1 MSRSS
6 QGRVV
11 GAAMIPE
18 ALRAVLTTTQ
28 QFLLMDTVLVVSVND
43 LRRALC
49 DAEFAERLVQRP
61 EPAPPVQQRA
71 FTPRAATEAELAAVA
86 QLEVAAAAEAAR
98 QASINERNRIT
109 RERFQQEAEEQRRQR
124 EAASAAAIE
133 RGNRAAEAAR
143 REAEDLRAE
152 LRRESEAA
160 ERLRVVNLREQIQQR
175 SNQQRQPAARQ
186 QRQPPGRRN
195 APGRGPQGFDAA
207 IRNITQAEGHRPG
220 HVPVLGGQASAREES
235 LAQARAN
242 RVPVDWNSETLWRSY
257 RAPRSAPLSRISDM
271 GEQQLVNEIAEVIL
285 NVTVVFQLYADEST
299 VWSPRDDRSALVQA
313 KRWLAVQPS
322 FRALVQ
328 EAVRRGV
335 QLSAAST
342 SYITQF
348 VLGASSNAQLAD
360 FVNHPVRVVTE
371 ESVVDTFGRGGRAL
385 RLDDD

>member
-1 MSRSS
+1 MSTGS
-6 QGRVV
+6 QGR
-11 GAAMIPE
+11 ARMSELIPE

-61 EPAPPVQQRA
+61 SPAPPVQQRA

-86 QLEVAAAAEAAR
+86 QLQEAAAAAAARQSRMNERDRSLREAGELQRRNREELAAAAERGRLAEVAR
-98 QASINERNRIT
+98 Q
-109 RERFQQEAEEQRRQR
+109 EA
-124 EAASAAAIE
+124 
-133 RGNRAAEAAR
+133 
-143 REAEDLRAE
+143 
-152 LRRESEAA
+152 EAA
-160 ERLRVVNLREQIQQR
+160 ERLRVVNLREQSQQR

-195 APGRGPQGFDAA
+195 TAASGTPGFDAA
-207 IRNITQAEGHRPG
+207 IRNITQSEGHRPG

-257 RAPRSAPLSRISDM
+257 RAPRSAPLLRISNM
-271 GEQQLVNEIAEVIL
+271 EEQQLVNEIAEVIL
-285 NVTVVFQLYADEST
+285 NVDRVFQLYADENT